1 MDQLVAIDRGE
12 LGDSLFT
19 ASVPSLVDNLLE
31 CVNIH
36 GFTFSTEHSLR
47 AYLPE
52 TGGRHEAL
60 LHCRAVVGQLLFV
73 HCEHLVPFI
82 VETAVLNFLDTDIQP
97 LRLLGEM
104 STLRP
109 AYV

>member
-1 MDQLVAIDRGE
+1 MDQLVAIGRENFGIVC
-12 LGDSLFT
+12 LRRASL
-19 ASVPSLVDNLLE
+19 SLVDNLLE

-47 AYLPE
+47 TYLPE

-73 HCEHLVPFI
+73 HCEHFVPFI
-82 VETAVLNFLDTDIQP
+82 VETAV
-97 LRLLGEM
+97 
-104 STLRP
+104 
-109 AYV
+109 